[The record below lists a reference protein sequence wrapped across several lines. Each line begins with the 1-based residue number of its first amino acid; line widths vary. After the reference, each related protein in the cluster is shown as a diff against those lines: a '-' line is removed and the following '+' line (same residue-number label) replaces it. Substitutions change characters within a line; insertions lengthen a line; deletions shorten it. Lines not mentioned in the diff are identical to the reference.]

1 MSNLSETSIL
11 VATGSQV
18 SADLA
23 GETAILNLSDGV
35 YYGLDAVG
43 SRIWQLLQQPVSIA
57 AIRDTLLGEY
67 DVTPERCTEDIRALV
82 KQLLSHGLI
91 EVAGEPVV

>member
-1 MSNLSETSIL
+1 MHNLTDDSVV
-11 VATGSQV
+11 VATRSQV

-43 SRIWQLLQQPVSIA
+43 SHIWELLQNPTSVSS
-57 AIRDTLLGEY
+57 IRETILREY
-67 DVTPERCTEDIRALV
+67 DVTPEECEEDLRALLRE
-82 KQLLSHGLI
+82 LLDHGLI
-91 EVAGEPVV
+91 EVCDAVPA

>member
-1 MSNLSETSIL
+1 MPNLSETSIL

-23 GETAILNLSDGV
+23 GETAILSLSDGV

-67 DVTPERCTEDIRALV
+67 DVTPERCTEDIHALV
-82 KQLLSHGLI
+82 QQLLKHGLI

>member
-43 SRIWQLLQQPVSIA
+43 SRIWQLLQQPVSIP
-57 AIRDTLLGEY
+57 AIRDTLLREY
-67 DVTPERCTEDIRALV
+67 DVTPERCTEDIYALV
-82 KQLLSHGLI
+82 RQLLGHGLI
-91 EVAGEPVV
+91 EVAGEPVA